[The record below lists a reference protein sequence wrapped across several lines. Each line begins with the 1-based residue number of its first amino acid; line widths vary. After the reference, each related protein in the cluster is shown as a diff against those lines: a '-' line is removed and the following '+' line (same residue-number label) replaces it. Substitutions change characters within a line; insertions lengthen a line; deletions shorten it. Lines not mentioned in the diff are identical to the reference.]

1 MGAARREEGMK
12 ESPSDEQL
20 RTIFQQYSDFVWRSL
35 RRLGV
40 QDADVDDA
48 LQEVF
53 LVVYRRISE
62 YEDRGLMRAWLF
74 TIARQVASHHHR
86 GNARTDLRH
95 RALVVD
101 ASSPDLEEIVA
112 RREAQEVVRTFLEGL
127 DEPQRMVFLLSDV
140 EGMSAPEIA
149 AALGANLNTVYG
161 RLRLARKRFER
172 AVERHGGNSR
182 KSDT

>member
-1 MGAARREEGMK
+1 MGEPAARRDENSEV
-12 ESPSDEQL
+12 SPSDDQL
-20 RTIFQQYSDFVWRSL
+20 REVFAQHGDFVWRSL

-40 QDADVDDA
+40 QEADADDA

-62 YEDRGLMRAWLF
+62 YQDRGLIRAWLF
-74 TIARQVASHHHR
+74 TIARQVASHYHR
-86 GNARTDLRH
+86 GAARTEHRH

-101 ASSPDLEEIVA
+101 ATSPDLEELVA
-112 RREAQEVVRTFLEGL
+112 RREAEQVVRSFLEEL
-127 DEPQRMVFLLSDV
+127 DEPQRLVFFLSDV

-172 AVERHGGNSR
+172 AVERHTGKSSR
-182 KSDT
+182 